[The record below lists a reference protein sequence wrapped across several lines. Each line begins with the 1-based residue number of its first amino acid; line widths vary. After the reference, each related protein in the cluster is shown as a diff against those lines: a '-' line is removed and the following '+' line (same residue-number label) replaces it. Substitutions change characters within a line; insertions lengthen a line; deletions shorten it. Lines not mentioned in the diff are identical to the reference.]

1 MGKYTDR
8 NKSWELL
15 NSWWIILAF
24 VPFIGA
30 PIAFFYIASKAKKKA
45 WYYIGFGYI
54 LITAA
59 LFAGRDA
66 IKDIIGNE
74 YGGLLVALL
83 AVDVVLPFIFRK
95 EYLIR
100 LDMLQKANV
109 DQIATNNLRDK
120 VAADLAKAGIA
131 TQNAIDNQVDIQH
144 EFTQSHKEPTPTVP
158 ENNSPIDIN
167 SCTVEDIANL
177 PGVSLILAKKAVNY
191 RQENN
196 GFKSIEEFYGVVGL
210 KPHFIAQVEG
220 CIVCNTMTGT
230 EKPTNG
236 SQTGRQL
243 DL

>member
-8 NKSWELL
+8 SMTWELL
-15 NSWWIILAF
+15 NSWWIILACTPIF
-24 VPFIGA
+24 A
-30 PIAFFYIASKAKKKA
+30 PIAFFYIAAKAKNRL
-45 WYYIGFGYI
+45 WYIIAFVYITIEAFGLYMV
-54 LITAA
+54 
-59 LFAGRDA
+59 D
-66 IKDIIGNE
+66 N
-74 YGGLLVALL
+74 YSNNWMNLV
-83 AVDVVLPFIFRK
+83 VVLYLIGIGVAIYLRK

-100 LDMLQKANV
+100 LDMLKKVNV
-109 DQIATNNLRDK
+109 DRIATNNLRDK

-131 TQNAIDNQVDIQH
+131 TQNAIDHQVDIQH
-144 EFTQSHKEPTPTVP
+144 EFTQSQKEPTTTVP
-158 ENNSPIDIN
+158 KNNSPIDIN

-196 GFKSIEEFYGVVGL
+196 GFKSIDEFYGVVGL

-220 CIVCNTMTGT
+220 SIVCNTMTRT

-236 SQTGRQL
+236 SQAGRQL